1 MLTQSTGSFRT
12 AVLTLVATTL
22 VVLAPT
28 AEAGRRKTSNA
39 APVISGTPVT
49 AVTVNTA
56 YSFTPTASDANG
68 DRLTFAIRNKPSWAV
83 FSSVTG
89 ALTGTPTIIGSYPNV
104 EIRVSDGRVST
115 ALPLFSITVS
125 SAPST
130 TPPPSTTTPP
140 PTTTNHA
147 PVISGTAVTS
157 GQVDQPYAFQ
167 PTATD
172 ADGDTLTYT
181 IQNKPSW
188 ATFDAAYGTLY
199 GTPTA
204 ANEGS
209 YSNVV
214 IGVSDGK
221 SSATLPAFTITVNP
235 APTRTVTLGWTAP
248 SANTDGSAL
257 TDLAGYKVFYGTGPG
272 QYVASVTVPGGAINS
287 AVMAGLTPGTWYFA
301 IKSVN
306 SAGVESDF
314 SGEVS
319 AVL

>member
-1 MLTQSTGSFRT
+1 MLTQYTGSFRSV
-12 AVLTLVATTL
+12 VLTLVAATL

-49 AVTVNTA
+49 TVVVNTA
-56 YSFTPTASDANG
+56 YSFTPTATDANG

-104 EIRVSDGRVST
+104 EIRVSDGKVST
-115 ALPLFSITVS
+115 ALPRFSITVT

-130 TPPPSTTTPP
+130 TPPPT
-140 PTTTNHA
+140 TTTNHP
-147 PVISGTAVTS
+147 PVISGTAVTT
-157 GQVDQPYAFQ
+157 GQADQPYAFQ

-204 ANEGS
+204 ANVGT

-235 APTRTVTLGWTAP
+235 APTRSVTLGWTAP
-248 SANTDGSAL
+248 AANTDGSAL
-257 TDLAGYKVFYGTGPG
+257 TDLAGYKVFYGSAPG
-272 QYVASVTVPGGAINS
+272 QYSASVTVPGSSINS
-287 AVMAGLTPGTWYFA
+287 AVMSGLAAGTWYFS